1 MGMKLQLKMNFSIQL
16 PKKIIFGDGALQEV
30 PELVKAFNPGSV
42 LLVTD
47 SVIRKIGVTE
57 KISGPLQS
65 AGVKIEVYD
74 QVEPEPSVEAA
85 EAVVNSARRSRY
97 DLVIGLGG
105 GSSMDMAKL
114 ASISITNPNP
124 IVDFVGVGKV
134 PKPGVPKILIPTTA
148 GTGAEITMNAIISNR
163 VEHLKMGIV
172 SPHIIAD
179 AAVIDPLLTL
189 TMPPSVTASTGLDA
203 LTHAVESL
211 MSIELNPFCE
221 PLALEAV
228 KLIFRSL
235 PKAYRDGG
243 NLEARR
249 EMSLAA
255 MFAGISLAISGVC
268 AGHAAA
274 YSFTVTV
281 PHGVGCALALPY
293 VMEMNAPA
301 CASRLVSVAE
311 AAGVKVEGASQMEN
325 IYNAV
330 SAVRRL
336 MENVKSPLSLKDIGI
351 KEADLDHMAEKMLTV
366 KRLLVRNPK
375 TLTEEDAKILMRRMY
390 VGEQLP
396 LSEYKI

>member
-1 MGMKLQLKMNFSIQL
+1 MQLKMDFSIQL
-16 PKKIIFGDGALQEV
+16 PKKIIFEEGASQNV
-30 PELVKAFNPGSV
+30 PDLAKSFNPESI

-47 SVIRKIGVTE
+47 PVIRGIGVSDKITE
-57 KISGPLQS
+57 PLQR
-65 AGVKIEVYD
+65 AGVKVDIFD

-85 EAVVNSARRSRY
+85 EAVVRFARGSSY
-97 DLVIGLGG
+97 DLIIGLGG

-124 IVDFVGVGKV
+124 ITEFVGVGKV
-134 PKPGVPKILIPTTA
+134 PKPGIPKLLIPTTA

-179 AAVIDPLLTL
+179 VAVIDPLLTV

-211 MSIELNPFCE
+211 MSTELNPFCQ

-228 KLIFRSL
+228 RLIFRSL
-235 PKAYRDGG
+235 PKAYREGKD
-243 NLEARR
+243 LEARR

-301 CASRLVSVAE
+301 CMPRLVSVAE
-311 AAGVKVEGASQMEN
+311 AAGVKVEGASQEEN
-325 IYNAV
+325 VFNAV
-330 SAVRRL
+330 SAVRKL
-336 MENVKSPLSLKDIGI
+336 MEAVKSPLSLKDIGI

-375 TLTEEDAKILMRRMY
+375 TLTEEDAKTLMHRMY

-396 LSEYKI
+396 LQKYKIQTTT